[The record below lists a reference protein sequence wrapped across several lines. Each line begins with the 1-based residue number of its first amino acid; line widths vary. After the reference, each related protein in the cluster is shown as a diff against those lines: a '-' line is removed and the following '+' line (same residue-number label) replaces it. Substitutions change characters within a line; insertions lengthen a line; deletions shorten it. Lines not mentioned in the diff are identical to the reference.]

1 LGLCPRPGLCTPSS
15 NLFFHPRLEVPLT
28 ARLVVLVSGE
38 GSNLQALIDATADPA
53 YGGEIVAVGAD
64 RPSIRGLE
72 RAADAGIP
80 TFVVALADC
89 TDRDEFDRRTAD
101 AMAEFEPDLV
111 VLAGYMKILAGWV
124 VAKWPT
130 INTHPAL
137 LPAFPGA
144 HGVRDALAHGVKV
157 TGVTV
162 HVVDEG
168 LDSGPIVA
176 QAAVDVLEGDDE
188 ASLHER
194 IKTIEREL
202 LVDVVGRIARNGL
215 HMDGRK
221 VTLL

>member
-1 LGLCPRPGLCTPSS
+1 
-15 NLFFHPRLEVPLT
+15 
-28 ARLVVLVSGE
+28 VLVSGE

-53 YGGEIVAVGAD
+53 YGAEIVAVGAD

-72 RAADAGIP
+72 RATAAGIP
-80 TFVVALADC
+80 TFVVSLGDCAD
-89 TDRDEFDRRTAD
+89 REEFDRRTAD
-101 AMAEFEPDLV
+101 AIAEYAPDLV
-111 VLAGYMKILAGWV
+111 VLAGYMKILGGWV

-130 INTHPAL
+130 INTHPSL
-137 LPAFPGA
+137 LPAFAGA

-176 QAAVDVLEGDDE
+176 QAAVAVGEHDDE

-194 IKTIEREL
+194 IKEIEREL

-215 HMDGRK
+215 HMEGRK